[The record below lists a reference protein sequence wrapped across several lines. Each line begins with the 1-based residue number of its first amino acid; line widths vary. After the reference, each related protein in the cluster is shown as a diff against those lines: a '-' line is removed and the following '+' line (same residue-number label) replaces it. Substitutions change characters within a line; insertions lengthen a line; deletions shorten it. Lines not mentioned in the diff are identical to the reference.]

1 MEKRNRIKAN
11 EELIECIRANGGAIT
26 IGNFYVVYG

>member
-1 MEKRNRIKAN
+1 MEKRNRIKASK
-11 EELIECIRANGGAIT
+11 ELLGYIRARGGVIT